1 MVYPT
6 DINRNVLM
14 YVEEARSDSSDS
26 RLRWYLHGWSFD
38 NRHGFGGFMAGDD
51 YEGEAA
57 IISETSKS
65 IKFLYIGR
73 RHSSRKSWGWW
84 TETDE
89 LPEPPFLITN
99 RLNTQLIYDGE
110 IEIDLDE
117 EGKKMFLGEINP
129 ESFGMPI
136 EYLVLGSSGW
146 FGEITTEAGSH
157 SFHLLAYSDSIEQEG
172 ILNSEMISN
181 FDVADAMDELM
192 IDEEINVEQFKSF
205 GRITRLIPQP
215 EMSLSHV

>member
-1 MVYPT
+1 MAYPT
-6 DINRNVLM
+6 DINRSVLL
-14 YVEEARSDSSDS
+14 YVEEARCNASDSPPCW
-26 RLRWYLHGWSFD
+26 RLHGWSFD
-38 NRHGFGGFMAGDD
+38 GNFGFGSRYGVDG
-51 YEGEAA
+51 YEGEVA
-57 IISETSKS
+57 IVSKASKS
-65 IKFLYIGR
+65 IKFLDIGR
-73 RHSSRKSWGWW
+73 YHSNRKSWGWW
-84 TETDE
+84 TETEE

-99 RLNTQLIYDGE
+99 KLDTKLIFDGE
-110 IEIDLDE
+110 IEIEVDE
-117 EGKKMFLGEINP
+117 EVKKMFFGEIAP
-129 ESFGMPI
+129 DSLGMPI

-181 FDVADAMDELM
+181 LDVADAMDELM

-215 EMSLSHV
+215 EMSLSHA